1 MKNLKSKIVV
11 TVFAAM
17 LSLLF
22 SCKDKSSR
30 NEDSYGPTETSRDST
45 PTENDNAT
53 LDTSAHE
60 TGPGSATIGDT
71 LHKND

>member
-1 MKNLKSKIVV
+1 MKNLKSKIVLIISAV
-11 TVFAAM
+11 M

-22 SCKDKSSR
+22 SCKDKSST

-60 TGPGSATIGDT
+60 TGPGSATVGDT